1 MAVASRLRLNAFP
14 WTITTGRR
22 KLGPEPEGSGRSAHQ
37 TSRRRSRRGV
47 SETVNDLIRR
57 GLETP
62 VDRPAF
68 VQRTQALGLRIDVG
82 NVADALELIEGS
94 TRR

>member
-1 MAVASRLRLNAFP
+1 MRT
-14 WTITTGRR
+14 TI
-22 KLGPEPEGSGRSAHQ
+22 KLDPDVSAAIEEV
-37 TSRRRSRRGV
+37 RRRSDRGV

-57 GLETP
+57 GLETA

-82 NVADALELIEGS
+82 NVADALELIEGA
-94 TRR
+94 TRG